1 MCIQI
6 GNALEWYDFAIFG
19 ALADVFGAHFFPVQ
33 SSGAQ
38 LMAAFSVYCSAF
50 FMRPIGG
57 LIFGY
62 IGDTY
67 GRKKALEI
75 SIGLMIATSFFI
87 GVLPTYEMI
96 GYSATVLIVLLR
108 MLQGFAVG
116 GEMVGAYIYTGVL
129 HSIVRSMSELFV

>member
-1 MCIQI
+1 M

-19 ALADVFGAHFFPVQ
+19 ALADVFGKHYFPLQ

-50 FMRPIGG
+50 FMRPFGG
-57 LIFGY
+57 LLFGH

-67 GRKKALEI
+67 GRKQALEI
-75 SIGLMIATSFFI
+75 SIGLMILVSFLI

-96 GYSATVLIVLLR
+96 GYSATALVVVCR
-108 MLQGFAVG
+108 MVQGVAVG
-116 GEMVGAYIYTGVL
+116 GEMVGAYIYTGESYVY
-129 HSIVRSMSELFV
+129 VYVYD